1 MNEQKKRREK
11 IVTRKAIL
19 QDLIICLISSIISF
33 IVVKYIIDYYTHG
46 QINMWGHEET
56 EKLLR
61 KFMLLGLG
69 IVNIGFC
76 ICTLNI
82 SIKEAKRKL
91 YKEMAEEILS
101 KDTYVEVYYQKGHL
115 NIPKFLKKKISHYFA
130 ILNKNGKIDIVVTFK
145 EYYDDDDYYLLEE
158 ISKEN
163 FVNSYEVI
171 DARQRDNKD

>member
-11 IVTRKAIL
+11 RVTRKAIL

-33 IVVKYIIDYYTHG
+33 IVFKYIIDYSTHG
-46 QINMWGHEET
+46 QINMLGHEET

-76 ICTLNI
+76 ICMSNI

-115 NIPKFLKKKISHYFA
+115 NIPKFFKEQISHYFA

-145 EYYDDDDYYLLEE
+145 EYYDGDDYYLLEE

-171 DARQRDNKD
+171 DAR